1 MKRVDPAGALQHV
14 LARLNPFSNYTWA
27 RDRATGLRFRVNVRD
42 VVGRHIL
49 RFQGYEHAL
58 TAWLV
63 QRLDAAGS
71 DGVFVDVG
79 ANLGWYSLQAA
90 RRDSVARVVAIE
102 PELGNHQLL
111 RTNIERNR
119 LGPKVHAIACAAGA
133 GPGLAMLHSYKP
145 SNLGKHSLAVDHG
158 RGGGWVGVEALD
170 TLLDRL
176 GLGDAPIAAIKIDV
190 EGYEPQVLQGAKR
203 ALARTGA
210 LLIELSPDLSR
221 QGGLDLPSMIDAI
234 RAAGLHPAI
243 WDREGPVPDF
253 EAIGSSTRQITVGFE
268 RRGG

>member
-1 MKRVDPAGALQHV
+1 MKRVDPAGALKHV
-14 LARLNPFSNYTWA
+14 MARVNPFSNYTWA

-49 RFQGYEHAL
+49 RYQGYEHEL

-63 QRLDAAGS
+63 QRLDSGASG
-71 DGVFVDVG
+71 GVFVDVG

-90 RRDSVARVVAIE
+90 RRDSVAKVVAIE

-111 RTNIERNR
+111 RTNIERNQ
-119 LGPKVHAIACAAGA
+119 LGKKVHAIACAAGA
-133 GPGLAMLHSYKP
+133 GPGLAMLHSYKA

-170 TLLDRL
+170 TLLERL

-190 EGYEPQVLQGAKR
+190 EGYEPQVLQGAR
-203 ALARTGA
+203 QALARTGA
-210 LLIELSPDLSR
+210 LLIELSPDLSL

-234 RAAGLHPAI
+234 AAAGLHPAI

-253 EAIGSSTRQITVGFE
+253 ANIRASTRQMTVGFE
-268 RRGG
+268 RRG

>member
-1 MKRVDPAGALQHV
+1 MKRVDPAGALKHV
-14 LARLNPFSNYTWA
+14 LARANPFSSYTWA

-49 RFQGYEHAL
+49 RYQGYEHAL

-63 QRLDAAGS
+63 QRLDAAGKA
-71 DGVFVDVG
+71 GVFVDVG
-79 ANLGWYSLQAA
+79 ANLGWYTLQAA
-90 RRDSVARVVAIE
+90 RRDSVAHVVAIE
-102 PELGNHQLL
+102 PELGNQQLL
-111 RTNIERNR
+111 RANIERNR
-119 LGPKVHAIACAAGA
+119 LGSKVHALACAAGA
-133 GPGLAMLHSYKP
+133 GPGLAMLHSYKA

-176 GLGDAPIAAIKIDV
+176 GLDDAPIAAMKIDV
-190 EGYEPQVLQGAKR
+190 EGYEPQVLQGAR
-203 ALARTGA
+203 QALTRTRA

-234 RAAGLHPAI
+234 AAAGLHPAI
-243 WDREGPVPDF
+243 WDREGAVPDF
-253 EAIGSSTRQITVGFE
+253 AGIRASTRQITVGFE
-268 RRGG
+268 RRG